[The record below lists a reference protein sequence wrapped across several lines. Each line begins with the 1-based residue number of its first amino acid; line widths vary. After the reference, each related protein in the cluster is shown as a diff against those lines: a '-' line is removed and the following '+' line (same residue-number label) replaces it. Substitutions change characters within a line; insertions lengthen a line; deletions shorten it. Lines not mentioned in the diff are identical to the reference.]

1 MRAAV
6 LGLGEAGTLY
16 SVGLGKLGW
25 TVTGFDPADNATP
38 AGVVRAVA
46 AEEAVGGADAVL
58 SLVGGKAA
66 AAAAAAVAP
75 FLASGA
81 VYADMN
87 AGDPSVKRQIA
98 ETVGAHRFADV
109 SVVGSVPAH
118 GAATSVVISG
128 AGSSSAARVFGAL
141 GAPVEDIGGE
151 PGDASARK
159 LLRSTFM
166 KGLGALIVESSAAGR
181 AAGAEGWMRTQI
193 ANELHGGEAA
203 LDRLHDGTVKHAA
216 RRATETAAAADLV
229 TALGQRPV
237 MTRAAAEVHLALAD
251 SALVYG
257 ALAPTDDLPAAY
269 ATLAVA
275 NIGDA
280 RDRMGML
287 DAGIRAPWRGARLVG
302 RARTVWTRPGDNKA
316 IQEALP
322 HCRPGDVLVVNG
334 GGDTTRALIGEL
346 IAEKAKARGV
356 VGMVIDGV
364 VRDGVEL
371 ERIGFPVWSRG
382 LCPAGPYKNGPGK
395 VDVPVAVGGV
405 AVCPGD
411 VVVADDDG
419 VIVIPAAEAGASLLG
434 GRAVEADE
442 AQRRAAILA
451 GGAR

>member
-16 SVGLGKLGW
+16 SVGLVKLGW

-38 AGVVRAVA
+38 AGVGRATG
-46 AEEAVGGADAVL
+46 AEEAVRGADVVL

-66 AAAAAAVAP
+66 AAAAAAAAP
-75 FLASGA
+75 FLDAAA

-109 SVVGSVPAH
+109 SVIGSVPTYR
-118 GAATSVVISG
+118 AATNVVISG
-128 AGSSSAARVFGAL
+128 SGSDLAERVFTEL
-141 GAPVEDIGGE
+141 GAPVENIGGA

-166 KGLGALIVESSAAGR
+166 KGLGALIVESSTAGR
-181 AAGAEGWMRTQI
+181 AAGAQEWVRTQI
-193 ANELHGGEAA
+193 ANELAGGEAA
-203 LDRLHDGTVKHAA
+203 LDRLHDGTIKHAA
-216 RRATETAAAADLV
+216 RRATETSAAADLV
-229 TALGQRPV
+229 GAIGVRPV
-237 MTRAAAEVHLALAD
+237 MTRAAAELHASLAD
-251 SALVYG
+251 SALVNG
-257 ALAPTDDLPAAY
+257 APAPAEDLFAAY
-269 ATLAVA
+269 AGLAVA

-287 DAGIRAPWRGARLVG
+287 DSGICAPWRGARLVG
-302 RARTVWTRPGDNKA
+302 RARTVWTRPGDNQA
-316 IQEALP
+316 IHRILP

-382 LCPAGPYKNGPGK
+382 LCPAGPYKNGPGQ

-405 AVCPGD
+405 AACPGD
-411 VVVADDDG
+411 LIVADDDG
-419 VIVIPAAEAGASLLG
+419 VIVIPAAEAAASLLG